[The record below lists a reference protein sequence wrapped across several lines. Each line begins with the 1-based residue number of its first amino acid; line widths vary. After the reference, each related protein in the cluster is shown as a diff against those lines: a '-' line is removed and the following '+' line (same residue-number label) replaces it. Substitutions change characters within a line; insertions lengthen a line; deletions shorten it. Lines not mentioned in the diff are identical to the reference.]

1 MRVTSGDALIEL
13 LRARTVVL
21 TTHIN
26 PDGDALGS
34 MIALYLFLQSRSI
47 QVQMWLDDNLP
58 RMYSFLPEIEKI
70 VRPPASTLQVD
81 LFVVLDAGDASRT
94 GISATSYRG
103 RSLNIDHHLSNR
115 DFADLTVVDETVAA
129 TGVIILRMLEEA
141 DCGISK
147 QIANC
152 LYTAIATDCGFFR
165 YANTDTQTFYAAARL
180 VSYGAEPNWISE
192 QLQVMPL
199 SKITA
204 LSKVLDTLEVSGCG
218 RVALIEVPPEVNSS
232 DVEDTEGFIDYPR
245 NIFGVEVA
253 IMFKPSKEKQTVKVS
268 FRSKRLNVSDF
279 ARSLGGGGHAR
290 AAGCTLKGT
299 LPEVKS
305 MVLIRVLSALREAG
319 L

>member
-1 MRVTSGDALIEL
+1 MRGTSKDALKEL

-58 RMYSFLPEIEKI
+58 GMYSFLPELDKI
-70 VRPPASTLQVD
+70 VRPPVSTLQVD

-94 GISATSYRG
+94 GASATSYRG
-103 RSLNIDHHLSNR
+103 RSLNIDHHLSNG
-115 DFADLTVVDETVAA
+115 DFADLSVVDVTVAA
-129 TGVIILRMLEEA
+129 TGVIVLRMIEEA
-141 DCGISK
+141 EGAISK
-147 QIANC
+147 QMANC

-165 YANTDTQTFYAAARL
+165 YANTDAQTFYAAARL
-180 VSYGAEPNWISE
+180 VSYGAEPNLISE
-192 QLQVMPL
+192 QIQAMPL

-218 RVALIEVPPEVNSS
+218 RIAMIEVPSGVSAA

-245 NIFGVEVA
+245 NIIGVEVA
-253 IMFKPSKEKQTVKVS
+253 IMFKPSEEKQTVKLS
-268 FRSKRLNVSDF
+268 FRSKRLNVSDL

-290 AAGCTLKGT
+290 AAGCTLKGP
-299 LPEVKS
+299 LREVKP
-305 MVLIRVLSALREAG
+305 MVLVRVLAALRESG